1 MILTGKEIHK
11 RLGTDIIIEPFNIN
25 QLNPNSYN
33 LRLDDEIWVVC
44 NNDYSEYPAGT
55 VNLKLKQNIVK
66 ATKLNDGSYIL
77 YPNIIYLARTVE
89 YTETFNLV
97 PMIEGRS
104 SIGRCGLFVHITA
117 GFGDTGFKGYW
128 TLELVTT
135 YPIKIYPNMEICQ
148 IYYHTIM
155 GEVDNYKD
163 DAKYN
168 NNSGVQPSMIYKEFK

>member
-33 LRLDDEIWVVC
+33 LRLDDEIFVVGH
-44 NNDYSEYPAGT
+44 NIFLDNSEGIID
-55 VNLKLKQNIVK
+55 LKSSQAFWKENK
-66 ATKLNDGSYIL
+66 EPDGSYIL
-77 YPNIIYLARTVE
+77 RPNKLYLARTVE

-117 GFGDTGFKGYW
+117 GFGDTGFKGCW